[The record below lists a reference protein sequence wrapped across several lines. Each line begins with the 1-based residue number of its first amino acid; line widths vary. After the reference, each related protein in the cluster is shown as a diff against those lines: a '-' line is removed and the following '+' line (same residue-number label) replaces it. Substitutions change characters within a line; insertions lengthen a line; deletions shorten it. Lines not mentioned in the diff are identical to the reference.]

1 MDELTIRPATPSDRP
16 HLRAAVVE
24 LQEHESRLHETSL
37 PGEAIADAYLAWMLG
52 EAAKGGA
59 AFVAEVDG
67 AFAGFV
73 AGWIVDEDNIAQ
85 TADSMPRCSAMISW
99 TCASSGGEP
108 WRSARS
114 RSISRRRRSS
124 PSSFSSDQSLSY
136 GRASRPAAQS
146 GLCSISRRKPLDE
159 FAPMA
164 QMKKSAS
171 TRSWSGIDCVSV
183 RARRRRSMAN

>member
-99 TCASSGGEP
+99 TCAIAAVSRGVRRGRDLFRGGGGHHRP
-108 WRSARS
+108 RSPRT
-114 RSISRRRRSS
+114 S
-124 PSSFSSDQSLSY
+124 P
-136 GRASRPAAQS
+136 
-146 GLCSISRRKPLDE
+146 
-159 FAPMA
+159 
-164 QMKKSAS
+164 
-171 TRSWSGIDCVSV
+171 
-183 RARRRRSMAN
+183 